1 MITGQ
6 FLANVYGEEVQIDYH
21 DVSLQETATR
31 FPEATKEAEAERLA
45 YPLILLNGKLAASGG
60 CDPYQIM
67 FLVDAD
73 RKEKGLSSRY

>member
-1 MITGQ
+1 MD
-6 FLANVYGEEVQIDYH
+6 L
-21 DVSLQETATR
+21 SETATR
-31 FPEATKEAEAERLA
+31 FPEATKDAEAGRLA
-45 YPLILLNGKLAASGG
+45 YPLILLNGKLAAAGG